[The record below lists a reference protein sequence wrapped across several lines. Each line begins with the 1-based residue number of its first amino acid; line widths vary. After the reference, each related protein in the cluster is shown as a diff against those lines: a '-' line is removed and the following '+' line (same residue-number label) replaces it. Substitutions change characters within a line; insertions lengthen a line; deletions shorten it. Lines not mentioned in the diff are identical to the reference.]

1 MPTIQIKNITFTYNG
16 SYNPVFDQV
25 SFNLDT
31 AWKLGFTG
39 RNGRGKTTFLRLL
52 SGEHLGMGTLTGR
65 IEHNTVVDHFPFAI
79 QNPKGLTYEV
89 VDGINPHYEHWAL
102 VKELNLLE
110 LDEEV
115 LYRGYDTLSHGERTK
130 VQLAV
135 LFLRSDH
142 FLLIDEPT
150 NHLDA
155 RGRACVAAYLNKKRG
170 YIIVSHDRVFLDGC
184 IDHVLS
190 INKTKIEIHQG
201 NFSTY
206 MADKARQDAFEL
218 AENAKLETSIRVL
231 GEAVKRTAGWSDSL
245 EATKFGGG
253 PVDRGFIGAKSAKM
267 MKRAIAI
274 EKRRERAMDEKQLL
288 LHDIEAQQPLEL
300 KVLMPGSVYKSG
312 NRRPMISG
320 VDLGV
325 TYGQCS
331 GQGEVQSAQIQD
343 TGAQGAQVVL
353 AGVSLAVYWGERIA
367 ITGGNGSGKST
378 LLKVLMG
385 ELPCQGYVHVDKGFA
400 ISYVSQDTAML
411 AGSLRDYIKG
421 RGIDEGLFKSMLHK
435 LDFSAEQF
443 ERPMS
448 QFSAGQKKK
457 VLLAASICDRA
468 HLYIWDEPLNY
479 IDVISRIQIEDM
491 ILKYQ
496 PTMIFVEHDQ
506 AFVNRVA
513 TRIVEL

>member
-1 MPTIQIKNITFTYNG
+1 MPTIQIKNLTFTYNG

-31 AWKLGFTG
+31 AWKLGLTG
-39 RNGRGKTTFLRLL
+39 RNGRGKTTLLRLL
-52 SGEHLGMGTLTGR
+52 LGEHMGMGTLTGR
-65 IEHNTVVDHFPFAI
+65 IEHNTVFDYFPFEISDLNA
-79 QNPKGLTYEV
+79 LTHQV
-89 VDGINPHYEHWAL
+89 VDQINPSYEHWAL
-102 VKELNLLE
+102 VKELNLLA
-110 LDEEV
+110 LDEDV
-115 LYRGYDTLSHGERTK
+115 LYRSYGTLSHGERTK

-135 LFLRSDH
+135 LFLKSEH

-155 RGRACVAAYLNKKRG
+155 KGRACVAAYLSKKRG
-170 YIIVSHDRVFLDGC
+170 FMIVSHDRVFLDGC

-190 INKTKIEIHQG
+190 INKSKIQIHQG
-201 NFSTY
+201 DFSTY
-206 MADKARQDAFEL
+206 MENKGRQDAFEL

-274 EKRRERAMDEKQLL
+274 ERRRQRALDEKQEL
-288 LHDIEAQQPLEL
+288 LHDIEGQQPLEL
-300 KVLMPGSVYKSG
+300 KVLEPSSVYRCGTKKPMVSCVAVSAGYGHIVLSG
-312 NRRPMISG
+312 AN
-320 VDLGV
+320 L
-325 TYGQCS
+325 
-331 GQGEVQSAQIQD
+331 E
-343 TGAQGAQVVL
+343 
-353 AGVSLAVYWGERIA
+353 VYWGERIA

-385 ELPCQGYVHVDKGFA
+385 LLPHQGYVHLDKGFSV
-400 ISYVSQDTAML
+400 SYVSQDTGML
-411 AGSLRDYIKG
+411 QGCLREYIKG

-448 QFSAGQKKK
+448 QFSEGQKKK

-479 IDVISRIQIEDM
+479 IDVISRMQIEDM

-506 AFVNRVA
+506 AFANRVA
-513 TRIVEL
+513 TRFIELKSLAIL